1 MEPEDKAILNEMK
14 GKIDGIEK
22 LALELKTLGEGLPVI
37 DRNTRNILSA
47 TYCLKFGISDVADVL
62 VEP

>member
-1 MEPEDKAILNEMK
+1 MEPEDRTMLREMK

-62 VEP
+62 GEP